1 VPPRAGA
8 PRKCALTRIAALFFS
23 LLLTAALLAFGIIF
37 LAFPITARNL
47 LYPCLARIEDE
58 ASKDDSNIILESDT
72 VRIAGAC
79 LLSVAVSSLGLLTPL
94 LPCCHY
100 GNKVNSSESSLTDY
114 FFLRTLFFLHGAMG
128 LTLILIG
135 LVNLDDAE
143 FGHFYDKTHSAHC
156 SSVKDQTILW
166 AGVGILCLTSFGM
179 MFTFLPASTSRSN
192 ERGNQN
198 NRSRSWCCR
207 RRRTRIPR
215 QIDTDNL
222 EPLLHQYEDGLRVN
236 DENSVLS
243 DSLYRSPP
251 NNGDDENNSTLDEG
265 ESSDTE
271 TIPSADQESTSQVQN
286 VGNRKKT
293 SRLRGTARLLKL
305 AGKESLYL
313 WLGIAVLLIRLPF
326 SLSIPHF
333 VSTTIGSLID
343 EDYDGAKRNVL
354 LLFLSGTVDAI
365 LDFWVLF
372 LFGYAKE
379 NIVKGVRID
388 TFAAMMRQEQAFFDK
403 NNTGELMSRLSSDC
417 GEMAGDLTWFFR
429 FSVEAVVRI
438 TGIAAYMII
447 RSPYL
452 GLCTIGIVPVVGI
465 INKIYGDWL
474 GKNAK
479 KVQTALASA
488 TSRAYESISCIKTVM
503 TSAEEAYECEKYD
516 AMIEKLYSLN
526 ISQVIATGIYFMI
539 VSTFLI
545 NTVVQAALLLL
556 GSIFV
561 EIGKL
566 TPEVLLAFMLY
577 QGQLQE
583 YTLNLF
589 QSYSSLIKSSG
600 AGDRVFAILDRHPPP
615 PATGNSLVKR
625 SDRVTSMNEMVTGQ
639 DIVFTDVTF
648 SYPTRKESLAL
659 NKLSFHIKSGS
670 VVALVGHSGCGK
682 STIVS
687 MLERLYDPDEGVI
700 TFGGTDLKNLN
711 LKAHRSKIGLV
722 TQDPVLFSGTIREN
736 IAYGSVSSPF
746 HEVCAAARV
755 GHAHDFIQ
763 SFPNKYDEHVGER
776 GKSLSG
782 GQKQRIA
789 IARAILRK
797 PALLILDEATSS
809 LDPISEAAVQEALND
824 LLQNRVGLGMTTIVI
839 AHRLQTVRHA
849 DTIIVLKNGSVV
861 EQGSHDDLLSQDG
874 HYKSMIDRSDSM
886 GMLPE

>member
-1 VPPRAGA
+1 M
-8 PRKCALTRIAALFFS
+8 
-23 LLLTAALLAFGIIF
+23 ALLAIGIIF
-37 LAFPITARNL
+37 LALPITARNM
-47 LYPCLARIEDE
+47 LYPCLSRIEDA
-58 ASKDDSNIILESDT
+58 ASNDDSNIIVESDT

-79 LLSVAVSSLGLLTPL
+79 LLSIVVSSFGLLIPL

-100 GNKVNSSESSLTDY
+100 GKKGDSNESVLTDY
-114 FFLRTLFFLHGAMG
+114 FFLRTLFFLHGTLG
-128 LTLILIG
+128 LSLIIIG

-143 FGHFYDKTHSAHC
+143 FSHFYDKTHSAHC

-166 AGVGILCLTSFGM
+166 AGVGILCMTSFGLM
-179 MFTFLPASTSRSN
+179 CTFLPTSTSQNN
-192 ERGNQN
+192 ERRNQN
-198 NRSRSWCCR
+198 NYRSQSNSSWCCR
-207 RRRTRIPR
+207 RRRRRNRIPR

-236 DENSVLS
+236 DENSILS
-243 DSLYRSPP
+243 DSLYRSPQ
-251 NNGDDENNSTLDEG
+251 NNADEENNSTLDEVG
-265 ESSDTE
+265 PSESSDTE
-271 TIPSADQESTSQVQN
+271 TIPTTMEADEEMNNQGSSSNQQ
-286 VGNRKKT
+286 KT

-313 WLGIAVLLIRLPF
+313 WLGVSVLLIRLPF

-354 LLFLSGTVDAI
+354 LLFLAGTVDAI

-403 NNTGELMSRLSSDC
+403 TNTGELMSRLSSDC

-438 TGIAAYMII
+438 TGIATYMII

-465 INKIYGDWL
+465 INKMYGDWL

-479 KVQTALASA
+479 KVQTALANA
-488 TSRAYESISCIKTVM
+488 TTSAYESISCIKTVM

-516 AMIEKLYSLN
+516 AKIEKLYSLN

-615 PATGNSLVKR
+615 PATGNALVQT
-625 SDRVTSMNEMVTGQ
+625 SDGVASTNEIVTGQ
-639 DIVFTDVTF
+639 DIVFTDVSF
-648 SYPTRKESLAL
+648 SYATRKESLAL
-659 NKLSFHIKSGS
+659 NKLSLNIKSGS

-687 MLERLYDPDEGVI
+687 MLERLYDPDGGSI
-700 TFGGTDLKNLN
+700 TFGGIDLKDIN

-746 HEVCAAARV
+746 HEVCEAARV

-824 LLQNRVGLGMTTIVI
+824 LLQNRTELGMTTIVI

-849 DTIIVLKNGSVV
+849 DSIIVLKNGAMV
-861 EQGSHDDLLSQDG
+861 EQGSHEDLLANEGG
-874 HYKSMIDRSDSM
+874 HYKNMIDRSDSM
-886 GMLPE
+886 GILPH